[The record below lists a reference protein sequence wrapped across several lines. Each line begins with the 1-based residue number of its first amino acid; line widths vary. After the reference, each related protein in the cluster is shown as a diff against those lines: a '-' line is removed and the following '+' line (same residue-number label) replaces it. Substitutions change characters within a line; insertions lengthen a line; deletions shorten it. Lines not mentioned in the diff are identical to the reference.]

1 MNTYSHE
8 KKSAAKIAKLFAV
21 TVVIAAVLSGCGG
34 SLEKKLVGTWEME
47 ERIGDC
53 VFLVSPIFYDN
64 GTFSAGS
71 GWSSYWKI
79 VNGDLLQ
86 IQWSSESHYV
96 GTETFQVEVKGD
108 EMILRTSE
116 EDYAVYKRMS

>member
-1 MNTYSHE
+1 
-8 KKSAAKIAKLFAV
+8 
-21 TVVIAAVLSGCGG
+21 
-34 SLEKKLVGTWEME
+34 ME

-64 GTFSAGS
+64 GTFSADS
-71 GWSSYWKI
+71 GWSSYWEI